1 MNGIAESREPL
12 YGFRGAEHAETI
24 RPAALAFVE
33 SGGNG
38 LRDDGPAPPA
48 GPAEKAGGR
57 FDFASI
63 LRLRTFV
70 YLFAG
75 TVFLVFYI
83 HNILTIN
90 DLSRQNEMLREKI
103 GISRSINTSL
113 EIELQELHTIHKI
126 SGQAEAMGL
135 RHSMTPAVKISA
147 R

>member
-1 MNGIAESREPL
+1 MNGIAKGRGPF
-12 YGFRGAEHAETI
+12 YRFQGAERVQGTRSAS
-24 RPAALAFVE
+24 LAFVE
-33 SGGNG
+33 SGGSG
-38 LRDDGPAPPA
+38 MKDDGSTSPAD
-48 GPAEKAGGR
+48 PAEKAAGR

-70 YLFAG
+70 YLFVG

-90 DLSRQNEMLREKI
+90 DLSRQNEMLREAI

-135 RHSMTPAVKISA
+135 RPSMTPAVKISA